1 MGMRL
6 SFASEEK
13 LRHNEAGA
21 SSDKGRAVRSGKNG
35 ERWSF
40 QVHWRVFCCKA
51 LWRGSPG
58 TADLAEQKAS
68 EPEIT

>member
-6 SFASEEK
+6 PFASEEK

-35 ERWSF
+35 ERWKL
-40 QVHWRVFCCKA
+40 HRRVFCCKA

-68 EPEIT
+68 EPEMT

>member
-35 ERWSF
+35 E
-40 QVHWRVFCCKA
+40 Q
-51 LWRGSPG
+51 SPG
-58 TADLAEQKAS
+58 SLGFLEEGAAPGAS
-68 EPEIT
+68 